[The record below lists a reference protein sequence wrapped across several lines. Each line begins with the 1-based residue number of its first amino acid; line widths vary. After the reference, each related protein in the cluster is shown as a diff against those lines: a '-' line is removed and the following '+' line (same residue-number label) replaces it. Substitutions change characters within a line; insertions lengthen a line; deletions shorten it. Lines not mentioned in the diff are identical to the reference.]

1 MVVPLLRRLGV
12 FAVTLVVASIV
23 TFVLLS
29 ILPGNAARV
38 ALGVE
43 ATEEQVAAQE
53 TLMGLDRPP
62 LERYLDWFGHL
73 LVGDFGT
80 SAVSQQQIGPQIADA
95 LAITGILVGTGIVLA
110 LLFAVPVGIL
120 AAARQGKP
128 DGVLLSGISQV
139 GVSIPGFLA
148 GMLLVTVFAVQLRWL
163 PAGGWSAP
171 GDGFGEFL
179 QHLVLPAVALG
190 AVQGAVLSRYV
201 RSAVLEVMREDF
213 LRTAR
218 AKGLT
223 PARALVKHGLRNA
236 AIPVMTVLGVQIAAL
251 LIGTVVVERVFA
263 IPGLGSL
270 LLDTVALRDLPAIQ
284 GIVMVLVGLVLVINL
299 LIDIARTLIDPRL
312 RSAS

>member
-1 MVVPLLRRLGV
+1 MVVPVLRRLGV
-12 FAVTLVVASIV
+12 FAVTVVVASII

-53 TLMGLDRPP
+53 VLMGLDRPP

-80 SAVSQQQIGPQIADA
+80 SAVSQQQIGPQIGDA
-95 LAITGILVGTGIVLA
+95 LTITGILVGTSIVLA

-128 DGVLLSGISQV
+128 DGVLLSGISQI

-179 QHLVLPAVALG
+179 QHLVLPALALG

-223 PARALVKHGLRNA
+223 PTRALVKHGLRNG

>member
-1 MVVPLLRRLGV
+1 MVVPVLRRLGV
-12 FAVTLVVASIV
+12 FAVTVVVASII

-53 TLMGLDRPP
+53 VLMGLDRPP

-80 SAVSQQQIGPQIADA
+80 SAVSQQQIGPQIGDA
-95 LAITGILVGTGIVLA
+95 LTITGILVGTSIVLA

-179 QHLVLPAVALG
+179 QHLVLPALALG

-223 PARALVKHGLRNA
+223 PTRALVKHGLRNA
-236 AIPVMTVLGVQIAAL
+236 AIPVMTALGVQIAAL

>member
-1 MVVPLLRRLGV
+1 MLVAMLRRLGV
-12 FAVTLVVASIV
+12 FVVTLGVSSAI

-62 LERYLDWFGHL
+62 LERYLDWVGNL

-80 SAVSQQQIGPQIADA
+80 SAVSQQQIGPQIGDA
-95 LAITGILVGTGIVLA
+95 LAITGVLVATSIVLA
-110 LLFAVPVGIL
+110 LLFAVPVGVL
-120 AAARQGKP
+120 AAARQGRP
-128 DGVLLSGISQV
+128 DGALLSGISQV

-163 PAGGWSAP
+163 PAGGWTDA

-179 QHLVLPAVALG
+179 QHLILPAVALG

-223 PARALVKHGLRNA
+223 PTRALITHGLRNA

-284 GIVMVLVGLVLVINL
+284 GIVMVLVAIVLVLNLVI
-299 LIDIARTLIDPRL
+299 DVARTLIDPRL

>member
-1 MVVPLLRRLGV
+1 MFVPLLRRLAV
-12 FAVTLVVASIV
+12 FAATVVVASIV

-29 ILPGNAARV
+29 ILPGNTARV
-38 ALGVE
+38 ALGTD

-53 TLMGLDRPP
+53 ILMGLDRPA
-62 LERYLDWFGHL
+62 LERYTDWFGHL

-80 SAVSQQQIGPQIADA
+80 SAVSQQAIGPQIADA
-95 LAITGILVGTGIVLA
+95 LGITGILVATSIVLA
-110 LLFAVPVGIL
+110 LLFAVPVGVL

-163 PAGGWSAP
+163 PAGGWGQP
-171 GDGFGEFL
+171 GGGLGGYLE
-179 QHLVLPAVALG
+179 HLVLPAVALG

-218 AKGLT
+218 AKGLRPT
-223 PARALVKHGLRNA
+223 TALVRHGLRNA

-284 GIVMVLVGLVLVINL
+284 GIVMVLVGLILVLNLVIDL
-299 LIDIARTLIDPRL
+299 ARSAIDPRL
-312 RSAS
+312 RGAS

>member
-190 AVQGAVLSRYV
+190 AVQGAVVSRYV